1 MVYCMVFRVFERASY
16 ALVMNASRP
25 VNVLDI
31 ATTPSD
37 LPLTNQAAALTPHG

>member
-1 MVYCMVFRVFERASY
+1 MVFRVFERASY

-31 ATTPSD
+31 ATNP
-37 LPLTNQAAALTPHG
+37 